1 MNDNIIIQSEIIM
14 SKIYMIRG
22 QKVMLDRDLAEMY
35 KVETRWL
42 NEQVKRNMDRF
53 PIDFMFQL
61 TQEELG
67 ILMSQSATSSWG
79 SIKKTT
85 LVFTEH
91 GVLMLYSVLN
101 SLRATQVNIQIMR
114 IYTKLREILLT
125 NSEVLLKLEN
135 LDKKMINLGQDVKMH
150 VGEIETIFSLIDEWR
165 KEKEDEKNKEKAWL
179 AAPKNPIGFK
189 PKSSET

>member
-67 ILMSQSATSSWG
+67 ILMSQNATSSWG
-79 SIKKTT
+79 SIRKLP

-165 KEKEDEKNKEKAWL
+165 KEKEDEKNKEKKRGL
-179 AAPKNPIGFK
+179 QH
-189 PKSSET
+189 PKSDWV

>member
-1 MNDNIIIQSEIIM
+1 MNKNIIIQSEIIM

-35 KVETRWL
+35 EVETRRL

-53 PIDFMFQL
+53 SIDFMFQL
-61 TQEELG
+61 RQEELG
-67 ILMSQSATSSWG
+67 ILMSQNATSSWG
-79 SIKKTT
+79 GIRKLP

-91 GVLMLYSVLN
+91 GVLMLSSVLN

-189 PKSSET
+189 SKSSET

>member
-1 MNDNIIIQSEIIM
+1 
-14 SKIYMIRG
+14 MIRG

-35 KVETRWL
+35 EVETRRL
-42 NEQVKRNMDRF
+42 NEQVKRNINRF

-67 ILMSQSATSSWG
+67 ILMSQNATSSWG
-79 SIKKTT
+79 GIRK
-85 LVFTEH
+85 LPFVFTDY
-91 GVLMLYSVLN
+91 GVLMLSSILN
-101 SLRATQVNIQIMR
+101 SLRAIQVNIQIMR

-150 VGEIETIFSLIDEWR
+150 DGE
-165 KEKEDEKNKEKAWL
+165 
-179 AAPKNPIGFK
+179 
-189 PKSSET
+189 